1 MQLTDEILLSAR
13 NYLNITWNDADE
25 NEKLS
30 GILSRGMRYLDRIA
44 GTELDYEVEDDPRA
58 LLFEYTRYVRAE
70 ALDEFQRNYLHELLG
85 LQIREE
91 VKRYDPERENADI

>member
-13 NYLNITWNDADE
+13 NYLNITWNDAEE

-30 GILSRGMRYLDRIA
+30 GILSRGMRYLDHIA
-44 GTELDYEVEDDPRA
+44 GAELDYEVEDDPRA
-58 LLFEYTRYVRAE
+58 LLFEYARYARAE
-70 ALDEFQRNYLHELLG
+70 ALDEFQGNYLHELLG

-91 VKRYDPERENADI
+91 VNRYDSEQENADV